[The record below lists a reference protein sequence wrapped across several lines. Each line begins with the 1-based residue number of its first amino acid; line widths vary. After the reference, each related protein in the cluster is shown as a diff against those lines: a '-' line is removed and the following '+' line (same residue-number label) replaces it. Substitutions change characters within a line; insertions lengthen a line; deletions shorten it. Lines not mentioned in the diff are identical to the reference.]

1 MVNKNWTRVA
11 QKFMSA
17 VAQKFVSAVAQIFVS
32 VVAQIFVSVV
42 AHFFVVVSGSK
53 IHERVAQIFIDI
65 YRYNKT
71 NKSPGKD

>member
-17 VAQKFVSAVAQIFVS
+17 VAQKFVSA
-32 VVAQIFVSVV
+32 VAQIFVSVV